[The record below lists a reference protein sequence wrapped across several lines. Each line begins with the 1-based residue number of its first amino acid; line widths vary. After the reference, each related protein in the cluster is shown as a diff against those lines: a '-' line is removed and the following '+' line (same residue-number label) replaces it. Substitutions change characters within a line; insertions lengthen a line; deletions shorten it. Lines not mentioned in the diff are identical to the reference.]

1 MAEVELTKMSSRGQI
16 VIPQDIRK
24 EMNLKEGETFA
35 VIGSNDTLL
44 LRRVVTPSREEILK
58 RFKAQVGKGRKIVK
72 KLGIRESDVPK
83 LIHKMRGVKE

>member
-35 VIGSNDTLL
+35 VVGSNDTLL
-44 LRRVVTPSREEILK
+44 LKRVVTPSKEEILK
-58 RFKAQVGKGRKIVK
+58 RFKAQVEEGQKIAK
-72 KLGIRESDVPK
+72 KMGIKESGVPK
-83 LIHKMRGVKE
+83 LIHRMRGVKE